1 MKYKEKS
8 VMKKMPVA
16 YWSGRGNI
24 ETAVKR
30 LAGNAGEERRVK
42 LIFETVADMF
52 KEADALVFS

>member
-1 MKYKEKS
+1 
-8 VMKKMPVA
+8 MKKMPVA